1 MLQSQIKT
9 ASTNVELKNRY
20 KTELSQ
26 VAGKLGG
33 TVREWERE
41 AKLLEELKVLRAPRA
56 GMVMGAPNKDKQFRY
71 WDKSEAERICSI
83 GDPLKL
89 RILLPVTPP
98 QYREL
103 KENLAER
110 QKEHP
115 NDQAELDVSI
125 LLSNRSDHIY
135 RGRVT
140 VLPDSHETNVPVGLT
155 SKGGGPLATKTS
167 QNPNMHKPVA
177 QTYLVQVEVMDPDS
191 SITPGTLGTVK
202 IHLRLAFGS
211 LVVRSENRIGAG
223 LGFVVMEC
231 LRSIPG

>member
-33 TVREWERE
+33 TVRR
-41 AKLLEELKVLRAPRA
+41 
-56 GMVMGAPNKDKQFRY
+56 MGARSEVAGGTQGYARPRRDGHGRPNKDKQFRY

-155 SKGGGPLATKTS
+155 SKGGGPAGNENFAKPQYARAGGSNLFGSGGSYGSRFVHHTGNPRDRQDSLA
-167 QNPNMHKPVA
+167 
-177 QTYLVQVEVMDPDS
+177 
-191 SITPGTLGTVK
+191 
-202 IHLRLAFGS
+202 LAFGS